1 MSIPKKQT
9 VLGIGISTTSYDEVT
24 AVCRD
29 WIERRRSARGETRGR
44 YICVTSVHGIMTAV
58 FDPSFRRELN
68 SADMATPDGMPVVW
82 ALRSFGC
89 RGQRRVYGPDLML
102 ALCHQAAELGH
113 RIFLYGSRPQTLEHL
128 ERRLLRRFPKL
139 VIGGSYSPPFR
150 ALTCAEDREITTRI
164 IAADADLIFI
174 GLSTPRQER
183 WMAAHRARIPG
194 VMVGV
199 GAAFDFHA
207 GQLKQAP
214 PWMQQHGLEWLF
226 RLLMEP
232 RRLWKRYLLITPL
245 FLPMWSL
252 QKLRILRYEAARQ
265 FDAESA

>member
-1 MSIPKKQT
+1 
-9 VLGIGISTTSYDEVT
+9 
-24 AVCRD
+24 
-29 WIERRRSARGETRGR
+29 
-44 YICVTSVHGIMTAV
+44 
-58 FDPSFRRELN
+58 
-68 SADMATPDGMPVVW
+68 
-82 ALRSFGC
+82 
-89 RGQRRVYGPDLML
+89 
-102 ALCHQAAELGH
+102 
-113 RIFLYGSRPQTLEHL
+113 
-128 ERRLLRRFPKL
+128 
-139 VIGGSYSPPFR
+139 
-150 ALTCAEDREITTRI
+150 
-164 IAADADLIFI
+164 
-174 GLSTPRQER
+174 
-183 WMAAHRARIPG
+183 MAAHRARIPG

-245 FLPMWSL
+245 FLPMWSM